1 MIDLNK
7 IGVQEMSLES
17 QQEVTG
23 GFGILELLIGILIGY
38 ILTDLAT

>member
-17 QQEVTG
+17 QQEVAG
-23 GFGILELLIGILIGY
+23 GFGIFALLIGILIGY